1 MHSSQ
6 GRGLPL
12 NSVIDVKLSIIIKCY
27 QDSRIFDCINSIDED
42 CEVLIPYSG
51 DTTLASEI
59 ADSYPNAKIINAPI
73 GNLSA
78 SCNLGISACT
88 GNSVLIMDSDARFKA
103 GSIRLIIKTLKDNIV
118 VKPWIVYE
126 HDNSVVGSEVIAKT
140 RQRFNDME
148 VRALTPGLAFRKEIK
163 ELIGGQ
169 FFDERVLFTEDAFL
183 DWKLKKA
190 GIHIHYLPEAVVY
203 HSPVSLF
210 HDLRA
215 GFRMGYGHRRA
226 VYYAGRE
233 NDNSLKVILKRL
245 ASGTSLK
252 QFVREGLAEGF
263 DVSCYTSAWSIL
275 YNIGYINERF
285 KIALR
290 ETFDIFRYQRPQ
302 E

>member
-1 MHSSQ
+1 MHCLQ
-6 GRGLPL
+6 ERGIPL
-12 NSVIDVKLSIIIKCY
+12 NSVIDVNLSIIIKCY
-27 QDSRIFDCINSIDED
+27 QDKRIFDCINSIDED

-51 DTTLASEI
+51 DPPLAAEI
-59 ADSYPNAKIINAPI
+59 ADRYPHARIINAPI

-103 GSIRLIIKTLKDNIV
+103 GCIRLMIKYLKDTLV

-126 HDNSVVGSEVIAKT
+126 HDTSVVGSEVIAKT
-140 RQRFNDME
+140 RQRFNDKE

-190 GIHIHYLPEAVVY
+190 GISIQFLPEAVVY

-215 GFRMGYGHRRA
+215 GFRMGYGYRRA
-226 VYYAGRE
+226 VHYAGRE

-245 ASGTSLK
+245 VSGASLK
-252 QFVREGLAEGF
+252 HFVKEGLAEGF
-263 DVSCYTSAWSIL
+263 DVSCYTSAWTIL

-285 KIALR
+285 KIALG
-290 ETFDIFRYQRPQ
+290 EIFDIFRYQRPQ